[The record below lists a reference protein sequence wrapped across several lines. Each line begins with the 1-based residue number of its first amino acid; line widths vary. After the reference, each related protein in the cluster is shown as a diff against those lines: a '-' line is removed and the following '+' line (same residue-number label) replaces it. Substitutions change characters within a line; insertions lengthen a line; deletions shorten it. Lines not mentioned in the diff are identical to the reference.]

1 MDINVGPA
9 WNISTI
15 DREIYGSLRV
25 NCNNIGDPF
34 LSSVVPSGQNLNFSK
49 SLVYD
54 QALTNGIPI
63 SLNSILHLVL
73 ISKY

>member
-15 DREIYGSLRV
+15 DREIYSSLRV
-25 NCNNIGDPF
+25 NCNNLGDPF
-34 LSSVVPSGQNLNFSK
+34 LSSVVPSGQNFNFSK

-54 QALTNGIPI
+54 QALK
-63 SLNSILHLVL
+63 LNFHLSQQY
-73 ISKY
+73 IAFSAN